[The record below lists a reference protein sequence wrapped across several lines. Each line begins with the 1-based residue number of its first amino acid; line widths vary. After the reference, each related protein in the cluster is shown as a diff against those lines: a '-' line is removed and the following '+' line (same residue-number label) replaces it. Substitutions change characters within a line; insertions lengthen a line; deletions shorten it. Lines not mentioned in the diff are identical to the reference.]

1 MLSVAPKLPDH
12 SLLKLQG
19 TALWQDDLT
28 CEGDSYMLS
37 VQSEETMVQLQG
49 VVHIERWPLL
59 LSAVPQWLYLGI
71 VLAFV
76 TVSAL
81 AVLLAWAA
89 VRPLQHLIRKYAAPT
104 DQLQNEFVQLKFCCL
119 NMQ

>member
-1 MLSVAPKLPDH
+1 
-12 SLLKLQG
+12 
-19 TALWQDDLT
+19 
-28 CEGDSYMLS
+28 MLS
-37 VQSEETMVQLQG
+37 VQSEEAMVQLQG

-104 DQLQNEFVQLKFCCL
+104 DQLQNEFVQLDQLVAVSYTHLDVYKRQEWYL
-119 NMQ
+119 